1 MAFRLIYHDLVQS
14 EDLPHIGHAERKRI
28 AHAIEY
34 RLTSYPEQFGKP
46 LRFTLTGLWS
56 LRVGSYRVIYEIEGE
71 EVIVLAVSHRR
82 DAYEHAIARVRRN
95 RGS

>member
-1 MAFRLIYHDLVQS
+1 VYHDLVKA
-14 EDLPHIGHAERKRI
+14 EDLPRLGHVERKRI

-56 LRVGSYRVIYEIEGE
+56 LRVGSYRVIYEIEGA
-71 EVIVLAVSHRR
+71 EVVVLAVSNRR
-82 DAYEHAIARVRRN
+82 DAYEHAVARVRRGN
-95 RGS
+95 GA